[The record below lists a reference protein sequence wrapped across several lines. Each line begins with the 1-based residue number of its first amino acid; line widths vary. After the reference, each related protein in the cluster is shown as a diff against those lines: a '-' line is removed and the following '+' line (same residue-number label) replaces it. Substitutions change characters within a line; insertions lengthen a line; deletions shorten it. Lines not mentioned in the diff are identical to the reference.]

1 MKVIIKLYLIST
13 KTEKMKAADNEE
25 PVEVFAGTVLDAGMI
40 QSLLEQEGIQ
50 AFIQN
55 EFMGNIAP
63 WQVTAGGSGAAKL
76 VVAKADHGKALQ
88 IIDDYGQSEST
99 I

>member
-1 MKVIIKLYLIST
+1 MK
-13 KTEKMKAADNEE
+13 KTNEDE
-25 PVEVFAGTVLDAGMI
+25 PAEVFAGTPLDAGMI

-63 WQVTAGGSGAAKL
+63 WQVTAGGSGAAKV
-76 VVAKADHGKALQ
+76 VVAKEDHEKATQ
-88 IIDDYGQSEST
+88 IINDYGQR
-99 I
+99 